1 MKEHG
6 DPQTESEVAIHTLEN
21 PGHTFNLNNPEILA
35 FEHNFMK
42 RRIKEAL
49 FIQKLKPTL
58 NIMENSYKLFLFDVP
73 KV

>member
-6 DPQTESEVAIHTLEN
+6 DPQTDSEVARHSFEN
-21 PGHTFNLNNPEILA
+21 PGHTFNLDDPKLLA

-49 FIQKLKPTL
+49 FIQKLQPSL
-58 NIMENSYKLFLFDVP
+58 NIMEKSYKLFLFDVP
-73 KV
+73 RD